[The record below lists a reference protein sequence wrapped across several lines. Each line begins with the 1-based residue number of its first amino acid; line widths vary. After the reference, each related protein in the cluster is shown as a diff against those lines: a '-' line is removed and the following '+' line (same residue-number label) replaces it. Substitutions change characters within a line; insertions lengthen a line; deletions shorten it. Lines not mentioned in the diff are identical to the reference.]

1 MYQYRKTHKKYLHHK
16 QHDSIHVNCT
26 FCETITKEQLVSE
39 TEYTMVIPNRTFYDT
54 WELHDVLDHLLVV
67 PKHHVHSLNDLRD
80 EELLDAMK
88 ICAKYEAKGYN
99 VYARS
104 SGSVRRSVS
113 HQHTHLIKI
122 DHKPPRIS
130 FFLHKPYLLIK
141 F

>member
-1 MYQYRKTHKKYLHHK
+1 MYQYRKTHKKYLQHK
-16 QHDSIHVNCT
+16 RHDAIHVSCT
-26 FCETITKEQLVSE
+26 FCETITKEQLVNE
-39 TEYTMVIPNRTFYDT
+39 TKYTMVIPNRTFYDT

-67 PKHHVHSLNDLRD
+67 PKHHVHSLNDLQD

-88 ICAKYEAKGYN
+88 ICAEYEAKGYN
-99 VYARS
+99 VYARG

-122 DHKPPRIS
+122 DSKPPRIS